1 MFRLDGRVAV
11 VTGGGSGI
19 GRATSLLLSECGAR
33 VVVVDIND
41 EGGQKTVATM
51 SSRGGSG
58 SFFHADVSKVPEV
71 RAMIET
77 AIAQHGRLDILFN
90 NAGILCPKK
99 SLDTSEEDYQR
110 VLDTNLKAVFFGCKF
125 AAERMKGRGGAIVS
139 TSSVNAV
146 SGSADLVA
154 YTASKGGI
162 LAMTTALAKEY
173 APLKIRVNCVLP
185 GPIDTPMNYGAM
197 DEAEYQAALRETAER
212 TLLKRMGT
220 PTDVA
225 FAVLYLV
232 SDEASFVTGTSLVV
246 DGGWLAAR

>member
-19 GRATSLLLSECGAR
+19 GRAASLLLSECGAK
-33 VVVVDIND
+33 VVVVDINED
-41 EGGQKTVATM
+41 GGDRTVGTIT
-51 SSRGGSG
+51 SSGGVA
-58 SFFHADVSKVPEV
+58 SFFHADVSKVAEV
-71 RAMIET
+71 KAMIEAAT
-77 AIAQHGRLDILFN
+77 ARHERLDILFN
-90 NAGILCPKK
+90 NAGVLCPKR

-125 AAERMKGRGGAIVS
+125 AAEKMKDRGGAIVS

-173 APLKIRVNCVLP
+173 APLRIRVNCVLP
-185 GPIDTPMNYGAM
+185 GPIDTPMNYGGM
-197 DEAEYQAALRETAER
+197 DEAEHMAALRETAER

-220 PTDVA
+220 PMDVA